1 MVAISKFFYELGTL
15 KRVKRSGWWTINVKD
30 PESVAEHSFRA
41 GVIAYILARM
51 ENLNKERALHVA
63 FMTLCN
69 DLHETRLNDLHKIGH
84 RYIDFRAAETVAH
97 KEQTETIGDIG
108 QEIYALHEELK
119 HQKTKESIIARDADL
134 LECFAQAREYIK
146 IGYED
151 AQDWLTNIHQLL
163 VTPSAK
169 KLAKELEKTD
179 PNDWWQG
186 LKKSER

>member
-1 MVAISKFFYELGTL
+1 MVNANFFYELGVL
-15 KRVKRSGWWTINVKD
+15 KRVKRSGWWIINVKD
-30 PESVAEHSFRA
+30 PESVADHSFRA

-51 ENLNKERALHVA
+51 ENLSIERAHYVS

-97 KEQTETIGDIG
+97 KEQTEPLGTTGK
-108 QEIYALHEELK
+108 EIYVLHEELK
-119 HQKTKESIIARDADL
+119 VQKTKESIIARDADL
-134 LECFAQAREYIK
+134 LECFAQAREYQK
-146 IGYED
+146 NGHD
-151 AQDWLTNIHQLL
+151 AQDWMTNIHKLL
-163 VTPSAK
+163 VTGSAK